1 MTLYADVVLP
11 LPVDQTFTYAVP
23 RNDEDKLAAGMRV
36 LVPFGGRTLT
46 GFVVGTRKRK
56 QRGNL
61 KLKSVIE
68 MLDESPVFSPALLA
82 FTRTLS
88 RHFFSSWGE
97 VLQAALPPSFVL
109 KSRALVFLTPEG
121 EEAMEKGALSGEEK
135 EVAARL
141 RQKPL
146 VRRMLEK
153 KLQPGTFA
161 PVLARLEKKG
171 YVSIRQELRRVRR
184 KKSIESRI
192 KPAQLELDF
201 SFDER
206 LRRAGEALAAAV
218 AGGTFSPFLLCGS
231 GTRREAIYFDLIRK
245 TRAAGGRV
253 LYLVPEISLTSA
265 LLGKLGKKLG
275 EGAAVL
281 HSGMTE
287 KRRESDWRR
296 IKDGRAGVVVGS
308 RMALFS
314 PLEKMRLII
323 ADEEQ
328 DESYSQQENAS
339 YDIRTGAWLRARQ
352 ERAALVYGSA
362 APTVETYYK
371 AKKGRFL
378 IDVGSEPTPAAVTL
392 VDSRSDPGILCR
404 ALKLRLKEKLTARDP
419 VLLFFNRRGYA
430 AYLACARC
438 GFVPRCARCDLA
450 LAYHKRE
457 GKLVCHYCRYSVP
470 PPEKCPR
477 CGGRLIVRKG
487 VGIEAVAEELRKN
500 FPHGRVEIFAAD
512 EAAGKGTRTGL
523 IREFAGGEIDFL
535 VGTELLAHQSGI
547 PPVSFVAILHPEM
560 RLALADFRSGQKTF
574 QAITRALA
582 FLRADGK
589 AEALIQTEAP
599 DHFSI
604 RAAAG
609 GDYRAFYS
617 QEIRFRR
624 LMEYPPFSFLAE
636 VHFLGENVRKVAEKS
651 REFAARLKNS
661 GEDLRIFG
669 PSRPSVA
676 RIRGLNRVQVSLKAR
691 RRETLTRV
699 LAPAL
704 KGINLKKS
712 VVLFG

>member
-23 RNDEDKLAAGMRV
+23 RDAEEKLAAGMRV

-56 QRGNL
+56 QPGDL

-88 RHFFSSWGE
+88 RYFFSPWGE
-97 VLQAALPPSFVL
+97 VLQAALPPSFIL
-109 KSRALVFLTPEG
+109 KSRPYVFLTPG
-121 EEAMEKGALSGEEK
+121 GKEALEKGLLSDEEK
-135 EVAARL
+135 EAAARL
-141 RQKPL
+141 RERPL
-146 VRRMLEK
+146 ERQVLQK
-153 KLQPGTFA
+153 KLQPGVLA
-161 PVLARLEKKG
+161 SVLARLEKKG
-171 YVSIRQELRRVRR
+171 YVCIRQEVRRVRR
-184 KKSIESRI
+184 KKSIEPRL

-206 LRRAGEALAAAV
+206 LHQAGENLTAAV
-218 AGGTFSPFLLCGS
+218 AGGTFAPFLLFGS
-231 GTRREAIYFDLIRK
+231 PSRREALYFDLIRN
-245 TRAAGGRV
+245 TLTAGGRV
-253 LYLVPEISLTSA
+253 LYLVPEISFTPA
-265 LLGKLGKKLG
+265 LLGKLEKKLG

-281 HSGMTE
+281 HSGLTE

-308 RMALFS
+308 RTALFS
-314 PLEKMRLII
+314 PLEKVRLII

-339 YDIRTGAWLRARQ
+339 YDVRTGSWLRARQ
-352 ERAALVYGSA
+352 ERATLIYGSA
-362 APTVETYYK
+362 APTVETFYK

-378 IDVGSEPTPAAVTL
+378 IDVGSEARPARVTV
-392 VDSRSDPGILCR
+392 VDSRRDPGLLCR
-404 ALKLRLKEKLTARDP
+404 ALKVKLKEKLTVKEP

-438 GFVPRCARCDLA
+438 GLVPHCARCDLA

-457 GKLVCHYCRYSVP
+457 GKLVCHYCGYSVP
-470 PPEKCPR
+470 LPEKCSR
-477 CGGRLIVRKG
+477 CGSRLIARKG
-487 VGIEAVAEELRKN
+487 AGIEAVAEELRKS
-500 FPHGRVEIFAAD
+500 FPQSRVGIFAAD
-512 EAAGKGTRTGL
+512 EAGGKGAQTGL
-523 IREFAGGEIDFL
+523 VREFARGEIDFL
-535 VGTELLAHQSGI
+535 VGTELLAHQADV
-547 PPVSFVAILHPEM
+547 PPASFVAVLHPEM

-574 QAITRALA
+574 QAVARALA
-582 FLRADGK
+582 FLREDEK

-624 LMEYPPFSFLAE
+624 LMGYPPFSFLAE
-636 VHFLGENVRKVAEKS
+636 VHFLGENLRKVGEKS
-651 REFAARLKNS
+651 REFAARLRNS
-661 GEDLRIFG
+661 GEDLKIFG

-676 RIRGLNRVQVSLKAR
+676 RVRGLNRVQVNLKAR

-704 KGINLKKS
+704 KGINLRKS
-712 VVLFG
+712 IVLFG